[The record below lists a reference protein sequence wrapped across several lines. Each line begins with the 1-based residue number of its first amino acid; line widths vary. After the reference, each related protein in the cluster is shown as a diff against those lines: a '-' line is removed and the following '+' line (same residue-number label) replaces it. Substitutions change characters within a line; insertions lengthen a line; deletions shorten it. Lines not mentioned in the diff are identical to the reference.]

1 MKITQIGRVR
11 PVLGVSSLGAG
22 GGGIEGPGVGALG
35 FPTSGTIPTSTGSN
49 TWAWGSNVAIIT
61 SNGSNTLV
69 GPFISLLSGTG
80 IAFAAASNSLTIS
93 STVVGG
99 GGGGGAAATD
109 PTIPTGGTLY
119 DGSTTSGWT
128 SFGASLTFDANST
141 VANHFYLA
149 KTTMGSGEIVGA
161 YRSISSLPRTITA
174 KFSGWF
180 DFASF
185 DGIDVIIGEAS
196 PGKFLAL
203 GSVRDGS
210 TIYNQRSLWTNA
222 TTVGSQA
229 NLPSNL
235 DWHLI
240 SPLWYRLVV
249 TSSTSIDGYVSR
261 NGYIYYPLFTAFNPS
276 FTVGTFGFS
285 MHTFGAHEMKAA
297 IDWIHET

>member
-1 MKITQIGRVR
+1 VKVTEIRRVR
-11 PVLGVSSLGAG
+11 PVQGVSTIAG
-22 GGGIEGPGVGALG
+22 GGGGI
-35 FPTSGTIPTSTGSN
+35 SGTGESGLFPPSGSIPVASGSN
-49 TWAWGSNVAIIT
+49 TWSWGSNVAIIT
-61 SNGSNTLV
+61 SNGSNQLV
-69 GPFISLLSGTG
+69 GPFVNIASGTG
-80 IAFAAASNSLTIS
+80 IAFSAASNTLTITNTGVPGPPGSGGS
-93 STVVGG
+93 S
-99 GGGGGAAATD
+99 D
-109 PTIPTGGTLY
+109 PTIPSGGTLY
-119 DGSTTSGWT
+119 NGDSTSGWT

-185 DGIDVIIGEAS
+185 DGIDVIVGEAS

-210 TIYNQRSLWTNA
+210 TIYSQRTLWTNA
-222 TTVGSQA
+222 TTAGAQV

>member
-11 PVLGVSSLGAG
+11 PVLGVSSLGGG
-22 GGGIEGPGVGALG
+22 GGGISGGNVDSGL
-35 FPTSGTIPTSTGSN
+35 FPPSGTIPTANGSN
-49 TWAWGSNVAIIT
+49 QWAWGSNVANIW
-61 SNGSNTLV
+61 SNGSNKLL
-69 GPFISLLSGTG
+69 GPEVNFASGTG
-80 IAFAAASNSLTIS
+80 IAFSVASNTLTIS
-93 STVVGG
+93 STVVSGG
-99 GGGGGAAATD
+99 GGGGAATD

-119 DGSTTSGWT
+119 PGDSTSGWT

-185 DGIDVIIGEAS
+185 DGIDVIVGEAS

-276 FTVGTFGFS
+276 FTVGTFGFG

-297 IDWIHET
+297 VDWIHES